1 MVFHR
6 ALTAD
11 DELLTDVGGKHHEST
26 PEQSGVQHGR
36 VHGNIDGFGVPFRVL
51 ISTTPRDEHHQT
63 VRRRLSHG
71 AAQGGHEEYLT
82 ASRDDRGTA
91 SREFRHHPE
100 LGVEHEGVGG
110 KFAHALAR
118 DVPHLGGAV
127 GVFTQLS
134 PSLRIDLVVFP
145 RTMAGEQM
153 VRMAVFTAKAAI

>member
-1 MVFHR
+1 MLAENIMNRPQSNPVSNTGGSTETSMDSAYPFEYLSR
-6 ALTAD
+6 PALT
-11 DELLTDVGGKHHEST
+11 
-26 PEQSGVQHGR
+26 R
-36 VHGNIDGFGVPFRVL
+36 
-51 ISTTPRDEHHQT
+51 HHQT

-100 LGVEHEGVGG
+100 LGVEHEDVGG
-110 KFAHALAR
+110 SLPTTRADYHTLAA
-118 DVPHLGGAV
+118 PLA
-127 GVFTQLS
+127 FLLNS